1 MLLGIDFEVT
11 NRCNASCHFCPRD
24 ATPHQGLMTPEVF
37 EQSLVRAHEWKG
49 VAHEHFGGADMLQV
63 RLCGLGEPLINRHLP
78 SYVERVRETGLAV
91 SVSSNAALLDE
102 RRGAALL
109 EAGLQEININIAD
122 LEGTYEDVY
131 NLPFQRTLD
140 NILRFRD
147 MAGDDCTIVIVLVD
161 YKRDQAHVDAM
172 KDFWRGHGLDRFMG
186 FDIINRGGA
195 LFVDEMQY
203 ADYPELDEAR
213 AMLTDDG
220 GEANC
225 VIPFIYPFIGYDG
238 IYYLCCSDWKKEAPM
253 GDVFERSLADV
264 LHDKYDFV
272 NSRRP
277 VCITCNHDP
286 TNALTDELRAIGN
299 GVIDDSD
306 LDSFVANLKTQSEA
320 VVRCRQTALDV
331 FGPPQK
337 PAGRRSIPV
346 SAT

>member
-1 MLLGIDFEVT
+1 
-11 NRCNASCHFCPRD
+11 
-24 ATPHQGLMTPEVF
+24 MTPEVF
-37 EQSLVRAHEWKG
+37 EQSLVRAHEWKD
-49 VAHEHFGGADMLQV
+49 VAHRYFGGADMLQV

-78 SYVERVRETGLAV
+78 TYVERVRETGLHV

-102 RRGAALL
+102 RRATALL

-122 LEGTYEDVY
+122 LGDRYEDVY
-131 NLPFQRTLD
+131 SLPFQRTLD

-147 MAGDDCTIVIVLVD
+147 LAGDDCTIVIVLVD
-161 YKRDQAHVDAM
+161 YKRDTAHVDEM
-172 KDFWRGHGLDRFMG
+172 KEFWRGHGLDRFMG

-203 ADYPELDEAR
+203 ADYPELEQAR
-213 AMLTDDG
+213 AMLTADG

-253 GDVFERSLADV
+253 GTVFERSLADV
-264 LHDKYDFV
+264 LHDKYEFV
-272 NSRRP
+272 NDRRP

-286 TNALTDELRAIGN
+286 TNALTDELRAIQAGT
-299 GVIDDSD
+299 IDGSGLDD
-306 LDSFVANLKTQSEA
+306 LVANLKIQSEA
-320 VVRCRQTALDV
+320 VVTCRQTAIDV
-331 FGPPQK
+331 FGVPEK

-346 SAT
+346 TAS